1 MRLALARAAT
11 VAAFVLAG
19 ACAHVETSLM
29 TTPQGQLQGAAAE
42 GVSAYLGIPYARAER
57 WKAPVAAGAWE
68 GVRDATR
75 AGPACIQGKSVPG
88 SIYADDPPSM
98 SEDCLALN
106 VWTPGAGKA
115 PVIVWIHG
123 GALSGGHNASPM
135 YDGAAM
141 AREGVVVVSI
151 NYRVGVLGYLA
162 HPQLS
167 AETPNGVSGN
177 YGLLDQIE
185 ALKWVRANIASFG
198 GDPGNVTIMG
208 ESAGGLSAMYLMAS
222 PLADGLFHK
231 AILQSAYMINTPA
244 LRQPVHGLPAAEQ
257 VGTYLQGALK
267 AADIAAMRA
276 MDARE
281 LTAAAAAAG
290 FAPFGAVDGWALER
304 QLVDTFDRGEQA
316 RVPVLAGFNSGEIR
330 SLRVL
335 AAPTPSSAA
344 AYEAAITCRYG
355 DLAPLYLRLYPSSDT
370 GESILAATRD
380 ALYGWT
386 AERLVRKQTEVG
398 APSFLYVFDHGYPAA
413 DALGLHAF
421 HAAELPYVFGT
432 MDDVPLYW
440 PRSPDSKQENALSV
454 AMIDY
459 WTSFARDGAPRASGA
474 AEWAAYG
481 AERNFVA
488 FVGEPKAGRDAMAGR
503 YTLQE
508 EVVQRRRFAGDQAWN
523 WNIGLASPTLPLAD
537 GSKPAPGA
545 YGQCP

>member
-1 MRLALARAAT
+1 
-11 VAAFVLAG
+11 
-19 ACAHVETSLM
+19 
-29 TTPQGQLQGAAAE
+29 
-42 GVSAYLGIPYARAER
+42 
-57 WKAPVAAGAWE
+57 
-68 GVRDATR
+68 
-75 AGPACIQGKSVPG
+75 
-88 SIYADDPPSM
+88 
-98 SEDCLALN
+98 
-106 VWTPGAGKA
+106 
-115 PVIVWIHG
+115 
-123 GALSGGHNASPM
+123 
-135 YDGAAM
+135 
-141 AREGVVVVSI
+141 
-151 NYRVGVLGYLA
+151 
-162 HPQLS
+162 
-167 AETPNGVSGN
+167 
-177 YGLLDQIE
+177 
-185 ALKWVRANIASFG
+185 
-198 GDPGNVTIMG
+198 MG

-281 LTAAAAAAG
+281 LTAARSGGWLCNRSGLSMAG
-290 FAPFGAVDGWALER
+290 RSSGNWSIRLTGANR
-304 QLVDTFDRGEQA
+304 RGF
-316 RVPVLAGFNSGEIR
+316 RCWRDSTAGRSV

-488 FVGEPKAGRDAMAGR
+488 FVGEPKAGA
-503 YTLQE
+503 
-508 EVVQRRRFAGDQAWN
+508 
-523 WNIGLASPTLPLAD
+523 
-537 GSKPAPGA
+537 
-545 YGQCP
+545 

>member
-1 MRLALARAAT
+1 MKLGWIAAALL
-11 VAAFVLAG
+11 VS
-19 ACAHVETSLM
+19 ACASVETSVM
-29 TTPQGQLQGAAAE
+29 ETRQGQLQGAAVG
-42 GVSAYLGIPYARAER
+42 GVSAYLGIPYATAER
-57 WKAPVAAGAWE
+57 WKAPVAAAGWG

-75 AGPACIQGKSVPG
+75 MGAACIQGKGIPG

-98 SEDCLALN
+98 SEDCLSLN
-106 VWTPGAGKA
+106 VWTAGAKGA

-135 YDGAAM
+135 YDGAAI

-151 NYRVGVLGYLA
+151 NYRLGVLGYMA
-162 HPQLS
+162 HPALS
-167 AETPNGVSGN
+167 AESPKGVSGN

-185 ALKWVRANIASFG
+185 ALKWVRDNIASFG

-231 AILQSAYMINTPA
+231 AILQSAYMINTPELKKA
-244 LRQPVHGLPAAEQ
+244 AHGLPAAEQ
-257 VGTYLQGALK
+257 VGAYVQGALK
-267 AADIAAMRA
+267 APDIAAMRA

-304 QLVDTFDRGEQA
+304 QLVDTFDGGEQA

-335 AAPTPSSAA
+335 AAPTPASPA
-344 AYEAAITCRYG
+344 AYEGTITCQYG
-355 DLAPLYLRLYPSSDT
+355 DLAPLYLRLYPSSDM

-380 ALYGWT
+380 ALCGWT
-386 AERLVRKQTEVG
+386 AERLVRKQTEFG
-398 APSFLYVFDHGYPAA
+398 APSFLYLFDHSYPAA
-413 DALGLHAF
+413 DAMGLHGF

-432 MDDVPLYW
+432 MDDVPAYW
-440 PRSPDSKQENALSV
+440 PRSPDSKEENALSA
-454 AMIDY
+454 AMVDY
-459 WTSFARDGAPRASGA
+459 WTTFARDGAPRAAGA

-481 AERNFVA
+481 TERNFIA
-488 FVGEPKAGRDAMAGR
+488 FVGEPKAGRDLMAGR

-508 EVVQRRRFAGDQAWN
+508 ELVKRRRLAGDQAWN
-523 WNIGLASPTLPLAD
+523 WNIGLASPVMPLAD